1 MNKSKYYKI
10 TLINS
15 NVTQKNVAK
24 ILNYTESYVSMLI
37 AGKRVSERFDNFIK
51 FLAKKNN

>member
-1 MNKSKYYKI
+1 MNKNKYYKI

-15 NVTQKNVAK
+15 NVTQKDVAK

-51 FLAKKNN
+51 FLAKENN

>member
-15 NVTQKNVAK
+15 NVTQKDVAK

-37 AGKRVSERFDNFIK
+37 AGKRVSERFDNFIN
-51 FLAKKNN
+51 FLAKENN

>member
-15 NVTQKNVAK
+15 NVTQKDVAK

-51 FLAKKNN
+51 FLAKENN